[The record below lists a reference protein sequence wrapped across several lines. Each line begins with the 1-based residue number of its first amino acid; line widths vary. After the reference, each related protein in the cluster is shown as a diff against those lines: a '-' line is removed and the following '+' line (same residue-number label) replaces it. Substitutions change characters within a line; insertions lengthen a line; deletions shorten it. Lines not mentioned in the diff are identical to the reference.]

1 MLDSAIKSSSGS
13 SMLGLDMT
21 QEVKMKPPLPPEARR
36 PMSPVRALSP
46 APLSPT
52 TGVRGIKR
60 DGRKL
65 SRQVSDHPHQR
76 HHSPPAWFHPLKP
89 ATPPPPAL
97 PTCQVIRSCSS
108 NNQQEMYQV
117 CKCHSKNKIY
127 IL

>member
-1 MLDSAIKSSSGS
+1 MLDSTIKSS
-13 SMLGLDMT
+13 SMLGLDMP

-36 PMSPVRALSP
+36 PMSPTRALSP
-46 APLSPT
+46 TPMSPT

-89 ATPPPPAL
+89 STPPPAP
-97 PTCQVIRSCSS
+97 PTCQVIKTCSS

-117 CKCHSKNKIY
+117 CKCHNHY
-127 IL
+127 IKGDLLY